1 MLVCTYGRLID
12 GLVVALYSN
21 VINHDCAVIATNSKE
36 CWVLGVEVQ
45 AHHSSLSIELV
56 LWEGRVLDCVAADKT
71 SVLLQEIVRAIA
83 DSEEVL
89 ISGVPANGGYMLFS

>member
-1 MLVCTYGRLID
+1 
-12 GLVVALYSN
+12 
-21 VINHDCAVIATNSKE
+21 
-36 CWVLGVEVQ
+36 
-45 AHHSSLSIELV
+45 LV